1 MAQSLQVLTKIDW
14 PLYNMQPI
22 TGTKQ
27 DAVRLYNTVADVLSD
42 ELDAIESIVPPED
55 INTLS
60 YAFGLK
66 KPDAIIKEAERWN
79 DLIGGLLLFNA
90 KHFQRILAN
99 RYNSDNFA
107 ENLYRA
113 AMESMNGTMDNDT
126 QRKYDVCMYSLTK
139 SLNSVNNE
147 FVYGEQRY
155 VLTDANSTGSIQLRS
170 DVKQDVLAHP
180 EKYAVIELLYK

>member
-14 PLYNMQPI
+14 PLYNTQPI
-22 TGTKQ
+22 TGTRR
-27 DAVRLYNTVADVLSD
+27 DAIRLYNTVADVLID
-42 ELDAIESIVPPED
+42 ELNAIESIVPPED
-55 INTLS
+55 INTLG

-79 DLIGGLLLFNA
+79 DRIGGLLLNV

-126 QRKYDVCMYSLTK
+126 QKKYDMCMYSLTK

-155 VLTDANSTGSIQLRS
+155 VLTDANSTGSIQLRP
-170 DVKQDVLAHP
+170 DIKQDVLAHP
-180 EKYAVIELLYK
+180 EKYAIIELLYK

>member
-14 PLYNMQPI
+14 PLYNTQPI
-22 TGTKQ
+22 TGTKR
-27 DAVRLYNTVADVLSD
+27 DAIQLYKNIADLLID

-55 INTLS
+55 INTLG

-79 DLIGGLLLFNA
+79 DFVGGLLLFNA
-90 KHFQRILAN
+90 KHLQRTLAN

-126 QRKYDVCMYSLTK
+126 QKKYDVSMYSLIK

-147 FVYGEQRY
+147 FMYGEQRY
-155 VLTDANSTGSIQLRS
+155 VLADAGHTGSISLRS
-170 DVKQDVLAHP
+170 DIKQDVLAHP
-180 EKYAVIELLYK
+180 EKYAIIELLYK